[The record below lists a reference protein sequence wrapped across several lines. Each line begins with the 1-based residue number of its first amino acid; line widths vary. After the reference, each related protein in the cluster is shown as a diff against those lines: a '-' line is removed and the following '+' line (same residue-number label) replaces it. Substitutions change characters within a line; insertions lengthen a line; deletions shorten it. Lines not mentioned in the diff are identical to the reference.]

1 MPQRRPLHQR
11 YQREFWPAM
20 TAYVLIMLLLW
31 PLLPRVHSE
40 LLKVGLAVLP
50 VLPVLYVV
58 RAMVRLVLG
67 GDELEQ
73 RIHLIG
79 LAIAA
84 TVVSMLSLIGGFLAA
99 ADVVRLDGSILIG
112 VWPLLVVLYA
122 AGRSWAGRRYGAGGD
137 VLCASS
143 TSQHWRLLM
152 AALALLVIAGVGRH
166 QLGDEQLGML
176 CGTAAGLALVALLLA
191 LLRRRRRDGSDE
203 TP

>member
-1 MPQRRPLHQR
+1 MQQRRPVHQR

-20 TAYVLIMLLLW
+20 AAYMLIMLLLW

-40 LLKVGLAVLP
+40 LLKAVLAVLP
-50 VLPVLYVV
+50 VLPLLFVV

-79 LAIAA
+79 LAVAT
-84 TVVSMLSLIGGFLAA
+84 TVVSTLSLVGGFLAA
-99 ADVVRLDGSILIG
+99 AGVVRLDGSILIG

-122 AGRSWAGRRYGAGGD
+122 GGRSWASRRYGAGGD
-137 VLCASS
+137 VMCESSASR
-143 TSQHWRLLM
+143 HGYLLL
-152 AALALLVIAGVGRH
+152 AALALLVIAGIGRH

-176 CGTAAGLALVALLLA
+176 CGMAAGLALLALLLA
-191 LLRRRRRDGSDE
+191 LRRRRRDGGDE
-203 TP
+203 TL